1 MTKPVCIILTVQIG
15 ERKEIKKEV
24 ILPINPIPAICAF
37 IQEFAILI
45 IQVYLSFPDD
55 QLQADIPKGVKNV
68 GTEWRTFVS
77 EFGKI
82 RFLRRV
88 YKDASGKRIKPLDDV
103 LGQAPYARRPQ
114 DEEIRTAVLAA
125 KSNYR
130 YAAWIESLVAHAIT
144 RKHISNILG
153 RQVFERIEGLKNPTN
168 DLTLVSI
175 KRKRP
180 RRASRKPGTHKQI
193 ISISNADAFKVI
205 LDPMVTFFDS
215 RHLIPFF
222 RSQMPFKA
230 SISG

>member
-37 IQEFAILI
+37 IQDFAILI

-103 LGQAPYARRPQ
+103 LGPAPYVRRPQ

-130 YAAWIESLVAHAIT
+130 YAAWIESPVAHA
-144 RKHISNILG
+144 KISPSTVSRIVKKVGSAIVRTDQNFYTEDPGCISAPVLYAESDGTFVRLQKG
-153 RQVFERIEGLKNPTN
+153 RLPK
-168 DLTLVSI
+168 
-175 KRKRP
+175 
-180 RRASRKPGTHKQI
+180 
-193 ISISNADAFKVI
+193 
-205 LDPMVTFFDS
+205 
-215 RHLIPFF
+215 
-222 RSQMPFKA
+222 
-230 SISG
+230 